1 MSGTCIQKLSK
12 TMRHSKT
19 MMRSKTMIHPKTIMH
34 SKAIVHSKCLVNP
47 RGSIYDT
54 YKYTNY
60 DAFKITNPG
69 AFKIKAVMHSK
80 TVMHSRSMC
89 IRKENSGAFKT
100 KTHCAEMPSRRTGS
114 GWAGSNSSGIDLV
127 GSKQFERTWLGQTRL
142 DSIGL
147 GWLGSGWNAD
157 DAIPVFC
164 WSVRAHLRA
173 ISIWLEA

>member
-100 KTHCAEMPSRRTGS
+100 KTLRYWKKNCMMLHARKRSIKGS
-114 GWAGSNSSGIDLV
+114 TFDA
-127 GSKQFERTWLGQTRL
+127 FTHTRL
-142 DSIGL
+142 TYLTLANTVCVCVCVCVYRWKAKTWTI
-147 GWLGSGWNAD
+147 
-157 DAIPVFC
+157 
-164 WSVRAHLRA
+164 R
-173 ISIWLEA
+173 